1 MRFYIANPTE
11 WDLKE
16 RARLRIQYRLQD
28 EAELEEQR
36 EMNSWVVCEPC
47 RIPTPLSVPATPGNA
62 TAARREGC
70 EDELENALRA
80 RYGDDF

>member
-1 MRFYIANPTE
+1 MRGRPANPTP
-11 WDLKE
+11 WDIRE
-16 RARLRIQYRLQD
+16 AARLRIQHRLKE

-36 EMNSWVVCEPC
+36 EMDSLVVCEPC

-62 TAARREGC
+62 AVARREGC
-70 EDELENALRA
+70 DDEYENALRA